1 MDHMAS
7 LSPSSLKPRQSKHSP
22 TSTPQTPKRRRDDRV
37 DDMDHM
43 AIDFDRREMPA
54 FHLNDIEDFEDEDF
68 DPSNAQT
75 PPR

>member
-7 LSPSSLKPRQSKHSP
+7 SSPSSLKPRKSKHSP
-22 TSTPQTPKRRRDDRV
+22 TSTPQAPKRRPDDRV

-43 AIDFDRREMPA
+43 AINFDRREMSA
-54 FHLNDIEDFEDEDF
+54 LHLNDIDDLEDKDF

-75 PPR
+75 APR